1 MSITPTSLS
10 PLQLK
15 SYSFPVVSIRANPNG
30 KPTGVSSVTQQI
42 SCLPVPETPN
52 HWNLQLQL
60 LLHSADQNNPFFY
73 EAEIHAIGVV
83 ELVGDFSP
91 EKREEIAAVNGLG
104 ILYSACREMLLNVTA
119 RSVYGAFTIPSLNF
133 QKVIQEA
140 KGRLRA
146 RQNPPEVKEA
156 KA

>member
-1 MSITPTSLS
+1 M
-10 PLQLK
+10 
-15 SYSFPVVSIRANPNG
+15 
-30 KPTGVSSVTQQI
+30 
-42 SCLPVPETPN
+42 PETPN